1 MSQRTV
7 AHICIWVMIL
17 AGILFVTNIFVI
29 PYFAELLNEMSDGQ
43 TRLPIIVQFIL
54 NLSTFTVQNGWFFGS
69 FYILLFVGA
78 IAWYRTTKPQFKS
91 QN

>member
-17 AGILFVTNIFVI
+17 AGILFLMSISVV
-29 PYFAELLNEMSDGQ
+29 PYFAALLNEMSDGQ

-54 NLSTFTVQNGWFFGS
+54 NLSTFTVQYGWFFTPL
-69 FYILLFVGA
+69 YLLLFVGA
-78 IAWYRTTKPQFKS
+78 IAWYRTTKPQQKVT
-91 QN
+91 